1 MSAAYWFT
9 TDCENGASEVLWED
23 GERVC
28 RRTRRA
34 GPDGVRQNVTLA
46 PLALGELAQL
56 VRDSLQIDHERV
68 RPLIERL
75 HEKTQGNPFF
85 AIQFLTELADES
97 LPVFNLRE

>member
-1 MSAAYWFT
+1 M
-9 TDCENGASEVLWED
+9 
-23 GERVC
+23 
-28 RRTRRA
+28 
-34 GPDGVRQNVTLA
+34 TLA

-68 RPLIERL
+68 RPLIEVL

-97 LPVFNLRE
+97 LLVFNLREQSWQWDLDRIFAKKFTDNIVAFMEGRVRGALATRMS